1 MILSLLVYINLLVQ
15 GVNLPAHLVII
26 CGTKFYRSSSYV
38 DIDSITIMQM
48 IGRAG
53 RPQFD
58 TSAIAVV
65 LTDASGDKK
74 YRNMIEGQ
82 ETVESS
88 LHHSLA
94 EHFNSEIVLR
104 TIRSMEDAIA
114 WVKCTFLHVRLQL
127 RPEYYQDR
135 ISSQNLNED
144 KLEEWVRFVLDD
156 MRAHGLILESNGELF
171 ATKLGKTLCNHRTNY
186 ATMKLFT
193 QMDRASDFYT
203 TLRVLCS
210 ATEFEKVVL
219 RRGEKK
225 ALNELNKNKDIVKYS
240 VGKLVRDSVDKVCV
254 LFQAFFSG
262 HKFEDWGLRTEAG
275 NLLPPSLR
283 IIRCMITFFEEKKF
297 GTPLLHAIRLSQ
309 CLDSHMW
316 HDSTLVCRQLEG
328 IGATLAKN
336 LSQGNIVSFR
346 DLESANP
353 RRIESL
359 LKRNPPAGNLL
370 QANLEKIWPKILLTV
385 QVAIVD
391 SKVEM
396 IISVQS
402 ENISEHERHKFRGIF
417 SRVLVLQER
426 KNLLL
431 FTARTKLSSSYF
443 LFFLCFPY
451 RLLPRNFCMR
461 PSNFNVQF
469 PLSQVEDDPE
479 VIIYVLNENYGY
491 IFLIFKTCKSPYLP
505 FVVGMDVSQAIHLME
520 DELSEIN
527 DGPVEPKAIP
537 KEKKKEDNP
546 NGLCKHVCKHKDK
559 CKHACCKKWLEYPL
573 PVTPTTEKKQ
583 ERKNPEL
590 DLLRKKG
597 LSPHW
602 HF

>member
-1 MILSLLVYINLLVQ
+1 
-15 GVNLPAHLVII
+15 
-26 CGTKFYRSSSYV
+26 
-38 DIDSITIMQM
+38 MQM

-58 TSAIAVV
+58 TSAVAVV
-65 LTDASGDKK
+65 LTDGSGDKK

-114 WVKCTFLHVRLQL
+114 WVKCTFLHVRLQM

-135 ISSQNLNED
+135 ISSKNLNEE

-156 MRAHGLILESNGELF
+156 MRTNGLILQANGELF
-171 ATKLGKTLCNHRTNY
+171 ATKLGKTLSHHRTNY

-193 QMDRASDFYT
+193 GIEQSSDFYAT
-203 TLRVLCS
+203 FRVLCS
-210 ATEFEKVVL
+210 ATEFENVVL
-219 RRGEKK
+219 RRGEKR
-225 ALNELNKNKDIVKYS
+225 ALNEMNKNKEVVKFS

-262 HKFEDWGLRTEAG
+262 HKFDDWSLRTEAAG
-275 NLLPPSLR
+275 LLPPSLR
-283 IIRCMITFFEEKKF
+283 VIRCMITFFEEKKL

-316 HDSTLVCRQLEG
+316 YDSTLVCRQLEG

-336 LSQGNIVSFR
+336 LAQGNVVSFS
-346 DLESANP
+346 DLENANP
-353 RRIESL
+353 RTIESL

-391 SKVEM
+391 ANVEM

-402 ENISEHERHKFRGIF
+402 ENTSDCDRHKFRGMF

-431 FTARTKLSSSYF
+431 FTARTKLVSLFLLYDFIFSHLPGIFVFGLPILMSISRFPKSRMIPRSSS
-443 LFFLCFPY
+443 PY
-451 RLLPRNFCMR
+451 
-461 PSNFNVQF
+461 
-469 PLSQVEDDPE
+469 
-479 VIIYVLNENYGY
+479 
-491 IFLIFKTCKSPYLP
+491 
-505 FVVGMDVSQAIHLME
+505 
-520 DELSEIN
+520 
-527 DGPVEPKAIP
+527 
-537 KEKKKEDNP
+537 
-546 NGLCKHVCKHKDK
+546 
-559 CKHACCKKWLEYPL
+559 
-573 PVTPTTEKKQ
+573 
-583 ERKNPEL
+583 
-590 DLLRKKG
+590 
-597 LSPHW
+597 
-602 HF
+602 